1 MQIRT
6 AMAVAQKGN
15 DSFEGHS
22 EPEMW
27 SLIRPGLLG
36 EYDAVKGMDHIS
48 QKVWREEGQGVR
60 TDLEIM
66 RS

>member
-27 SLIRPGLLG
+27 SLIQ
-36 EYDAVKGMDHIS
+36 AKGDPVLDYWVNRCY
-48 QKVWREEGQGVR
+48 KRQGPHKIDSLERR
-60 TDLEIM
+60 T
-66 RS
+66 RSEN